1 MNELCVQ
8 LVRDADEYGFTLTE
22 PGLRVDDDVAAA
34 SEIQQG
40 RERRFYEAAQR
51 AGVLRNDVPVAWIA
65 HAVFGL
71 LVGLREALNHG
82 DIAVRDAER
91 LLRLTVLTGV
101 VAPGT
106 TVNTV

>member
-1 MNELCVQ
+1 M
-8 LVRDADEYGFTLTE
+8 
-22 PGLRVDDDVAAA
+22 
-34 SEIQQG
+34 
-40 RERRFYEAAQR
+40 
-51 AGVLRNDVPVAWIA
+51 PVAWIA